1 MMHNEAFM
9 NEKMDYK
16 LLYIRLKKCLLR
28 IILFTLAGALL
39 GGVIYLLVQ
48 SAKMGTIYQSFS
60 QFRIQYAY
68 DPSGQAEQF
77 YNAYTWNDLLHAD
90 PVMDRMFA
98 AMQGRADYKEI
109 MVPYDDAAIK
119 ELLRGETIR
128 AYVPS
133 DRRIVN
139 VEVQAENPEQ
149 CALIQESMEQALID
163 YVATDPALSGAELIR
178 SDAPVLL
185 VWNNNL
191 WRAVIFGAVLALLLA
206 LFAWWFYYILDDS
219 LYTIACA
226 EKRYPY
232 PVAGISIK
240 GESHFDTAL
249 QKNLSY
255 LSRNHPAANQ
265 LSLEDIA
272 SKDTQSLRQNG
283 AILLLPFGRRNGK
296 QIDRVISFLKT
307 QDIPIICLIIT
318 AADGKFVREY
328 YRNDKPE

>member
-9 NEKMDYK
+9 KETMDYK
-16 LLYIRLKKCLLR
+16 LLYLRLKKCLLR
-28 IILFTLAGALL
+28 IGLFTLAGALL
-39 GGVIYLLVQ
+39 GGTIYLLVQ
-48 SAKMGTIYQSFS
+48 SVKMGTIYQSFS
-60 QFRIQYAY
+60 QFYIQYDY

-90 PVMDRMFA
+90 PVMDRVFA
-98 AMQGRADYKEI
+98 AMQENSAYKEI
-109 MVPYDDAAIK
+109 MAPYDDAAIK
-119 ELLRGETIR
+119 ELLRGETMR

-139 VEVQAENPEQ
+139 VEVRAENENQ

-163 YVATDPALSGAELIR
+163 YVATDPALSWAELIR
-178 SDAPVLL
+178 SDAPKLL

-191 WRAVIFGAVLALLLA
+191 WRAVIFGGTLALLLA

-232 PVAGISIK
+232 PMAGISIK
-240 GESHFDTAL
+240 GEGHYDTAL
-249 QKNLSY
+249 QKNLNY
-255 LSRNHPAANQ
+255 LGRNHPAASQ

-272 SKDTQSLRQNG
+272 SKDTETLRQNG

-296 QIDRVISFLKT
+296 QIDKAISFLKN
-307 QDIPIICLIIT
+307 QDIPIVCLIIT
-318 AADGKFVREY
+318 EADGKFVREY
-328 YRNDKPE
+328 YRHDKQE